1 MPEDKL
7 NSKFNDAVST
17 LIGNKLK
24 QFTDKPLDKPTCIA
38 IYQQIFDTL
47 IETFEQANAGVS
59 NEAMNYLAQQ
69 YYDCVLINETQELDP
84 NVFTERAKLDKIET
98 KELALLAM
106 MLNGTHMCIPLIHEI
121 KKRS

>member
-7 NSKFNDAVST
+7 NSKFNDAVSE

-24 QFTDKPLDKPTCIA
+24 KFTDKPLDKPTCIE
-38 IYQQIFDTL
+38 IYQSIFDTL
-47 IETFEQANAGVS
+47 VDTFEQANAGVS
-59 NEAMNYLAQQ
+59 NEAMNWLAQT

-84 NVFTERAKLDKIET
+84 NIFTERAKLDKIDT

-106 MLNGTHMCIPLIHEI
+106 MLNGTHMVIPLVHEI

>member
-7 NSKFNDAVST
+7 NSRFNDAVSE

-24 QFTDKPLDKPTCIA
+24 GFTEKPLDKPTCIA
-38 IYQQIFDTL
+38 IYQLIFDTL
-47 IETFEQANAGVS
+47 VDTFEQAGAGVS

-84 NVFTERAKLDKIET
+84 NVFTERAKLDKVET
-98 KELALLAM
+98 KELALMAM